1 MHPAADMNDRVMQ
14 EVNHRVKNNLQ
25 IVSSLLD
32 LQMEFAGEKSTGDI
46 IQTVKQRIQSMAIL
60 HDQLCNSISE
70 GSMEISQYLKEVM
83 DQTCV
88 SFLDDIAVKAKISVE
103 QCWISQQK
111 LLLIGLVINELLMN
125 ALAFGRN
132 EKNEVLLYL
141 EGSVSGKEYRLK
153 ISDQGS
159 GFVDSNETRKGKLGL
174 RLVEG
179 LVKQLRG
186 KIEQRHENGV
196 MWELQIPITDGAAP
210 Q

>member
-14 EVNHRVKNNLQ
+14 EVNHHVKNNLQ

-70 GSMEISQYLKEVM
+70 GTMEISQYLKEVM

-88 SFLDDIAVKAKISVE
+88 SFLGDIAVKAKISVE

-111 LLLIGLVINELLMN
+111 LLLLGLV
-125 ALAFGRN
+125 
-132 EKNEVLLYL
+132 K
-141 EGSVSGKEYRLK
+141 
-153 ISDQGS
+153 
-159 GFVDSNETRKGKLGL
+159 
-174 RLVEG
+174 G

-196 MWELQIPITDGAAP
+196 MWELQIPIADGFVP